1 MATVRQSAQRTGLT
15 YVGDGK
21 MAALGTRAATVAHQ
35 DDSLCPLSA
44 TQVPPAERD
53 RLRDP
58 VFTGMRQPTDIRL
71 PNAHG
76 QIEAMDDPV
85 AVSFADT
92 VAQSA
97 KDHSGQRQCWQQRR
111 LVVRSLA
118 LATSQKKHV
127 RERVA
132 RAVAAI
138 SALDARKQGKPRLPD
153 EAAARQAA
161 EAILLTPQDAGL
173 VHVAGTTEVHEHVK
187 RRDGTRPATT
197 RRRERVR
204 VSAPPDEAAL
214 AQAARRLGW
223 RVYATHHPAAARR
236 VEQAVAA

>member
-85 AVSFADT
+85 AVKFCRHGRAER
-92 VAQSA
+92 
-97 KDHSGQRQCWQQRR
+97 QRPLRAEAVLAATPPR
-111 LVVRSLA
+111 GA
-118 LATSQKKHV
+118 LA
-127 RERVA
+127 
-132 RAVAAI
+132 
-138 SALDARKQGKPRLPD
+138 
-153 EAAARQAA
+153 
-161 EAILLTPQDAGL
+161 
-173 VHVAGTTEVHEHVK
+173 
-187 RRDGTRPATT
+187 
-197 RRRERVR
+197 
-204 VSAPPDEAAL
+204 
-214 AQAARRLGW
+214 
-223 RVYATHHPAAARR
+223 
-236 VEQAVAA
+236 